1 MRTWFLL
8 FLLSSLSGGMFGQL
22 DLVELRDR
30 YNAGQISD
38 VLEILSDPESAEF
51 VYLKADCLHKLGDFD
66 EAIVLYN
73 EALKALPYN
82 QQLILN
88 AAICNHSAGNYLD
101 SDKGLTAAKKLSG
114 NSPKINYY
122 FGANRYMEGELIQAV
137 DYLNDALATDK
148 EYFDAIYLLAACKA
162 KLGEREAAAELYD
175 QCAKLDPEMKRVNLN
190 RANLLFD
197 DAKYAQALDVYSRLL
212 TCKDR
217 DVIKEA
223 YYFRA
228 ACRFYLHDSEGAC
241 EDWTAAAKMGDEDAR
256 EHVLTQCQ
264 GKTRKLKTRKSSYN
278 AF

>member
-82 QQLILN
+82 PQLILN

-101 SDKGLTAAKKLSG
+101 SDKGLTAAKKLYG